1 MACENISKSRLL
13 GCKSNFSGIK
23 AVSFMPYTKLTLTA
37 GDMFE
42 GTGMTGSVYR
52 YELKMMVTTMKGS
65 SDRNTGTTVYDGKLS
80 LVLL

>member
-23 AVSFMPYTKLTLTA
+23 VSFMPYTKLTLTA

-52 YELKMMVTTMKGS
+52 YELKMMVTTMK
-65 SDRNTGTTVYDGKLS
+65 K
-80 LVLL
+80 LVLLIEIQEQLFMMVN

>member
-52 YELKMMVTTMKGS
+52 YELKMMVTTMK
-65 SDRNTGTTVYDGKLS
+65 K
-80 LVLL
+80 LVLLIEIQEQLFMMVN

>member
-13 GCKSNFSGIK
+13 CKSNFSGIK

-52 YELKMMVTTMKGS
+52 YELKMMVTTMK
-65 SDRNTGTTVYDGKLS
+65 K
-80 LVLL
+80 LVLLIEIQEQLFMMVN

>member
-52 YELKMMVTTMKGS
+52 YELMMVTTMK
-65 SDRNTGTTVYDGKLS
+65 K
-80 LVLL
+80 LVLLIEIQEQLFMMVN